1 MSKKQKDVLIRGVE
15 EDAYRDIVSLAKR
28 MNMNVGFLASQ
39 AFKLFVSLV
48 EGQGTILLVPVEVA
62 RRIGR
67 VVPRP
72 VKRIVPRIIRYI
84 NRLTVNRSD
93 LESTDSPL
101 IFLGI
106 GELVFEDDVTEKLF
120 EEKVLR
126 IVDCRVVEVPEHIRK
141 FTVLSKASFVG
152 ELRVRR
158 VAREL

>member
-39 AFKLFVSLV
+39 AFKLFVSLI

-62 RRIGR
+62 RRIGK
-67 VVPRP
+67 VVPKP
-72 VKRIVPRIIRYI
+72 VKRIIPRIVRYVDKLSI
-84 NRLTVNRSD
+84 NKED
-93 LESTDSPL
+93 LESSDSPL

-106 GELVFEDDVTEKLF
+106 GELVFEDDVTERLF

-126 IVDCRVVEVPEHIRK
+126 IVDCKVVEVPGHIRK
-141 FTVLSKASFVG
+141 FTVLGKASFIG

-158 VAREL
+158 A